1 MKVSSV
7 CVLGGSGF
15 VGGHLVASLNN
26 AGKRVRV
33 LTRRRERHKRNLVC
47 PGVEI
52 VETDVRESSDLARQ
66 FEGMDTVI
74 FLAGILNETHHDHF
88 REVHVEFPRRVV
100 DAAIKAKVKRILHMS
115 ALNADTA
122 QGVSD
127 YLRSKGEGE
136 DVMHLAAGAGIAVT
150 SFRPSVIFGSND
162 SFFNRFAN
170 LLRLGPCMPLACP
183 KVRFAP
189 VYVGDVAS
197 AFVKSLENEATHGER
212 IELCGPETLT
222 LEELVKH
229 TAEMI
234 GLRRMVLP
242 LSDGLSRTMASLL
255 QFAPGKPMTPD
266 NFRSMQLDSVCNC
279 NGLARLGI
287 APKSI
292 DAIMPMHFQR
302 SNETGRFDLYRRSA
316 RRS

>member
-1 MKVSSV
+1 M
-7 CVLGGSGF
+7 
-15 VGGHLVASLNN
+15 
-26 AGKRVRV
+26 GKRVKV

-52 VETDVRESSDLARQ
+52 VEVDVRDGGALTRQ
-66 FEGMDTVI
+66 FEDVDAVV
-74 FLAGILNETHHDHF
+74 FLPGILNETRHDRF
-88 REVHVEFPRRVV
+88 REVHVEFPRRVA
-100 DAAIKAKVKRILHMS
+100 DAAIKSKVQRLLHMS

-127 YLRSKGEGE
+127 YLRTKGEGE

-150 SFRPSVIFGSND
+150 SFRPSVIFGPDD
-162 SFFNRFAN
+162 SFFNRFAS

-189 VYVGDVAS
+189 VYVGDVAN
-197 AFVKSLENEATHGER
+197 AFAQSLENEATHGER
-212 IELCGPETLT
+212 IELCGPDSFT
-222 LEELVKH
+222 LEELVKR

-234 GLRRMVLP
+234 GLRRWVLP
-242 LSDGLSRTMASLL
+242 LSDGMSKSMASAL
-255 QFAPGKPMTPD
+255 QFVPGKPMTPD
-266 NFRSMQLDSVCNC
+266 NYRSMQLDSVCNC
-279 NGLARLGI
+279 NGFGKLGI

-292 DAIMPMHFQR
+292 DAVMPAHFGTDTE
-302 SNETGRFDLYRRSA
+302 SGRLNDYRRSA